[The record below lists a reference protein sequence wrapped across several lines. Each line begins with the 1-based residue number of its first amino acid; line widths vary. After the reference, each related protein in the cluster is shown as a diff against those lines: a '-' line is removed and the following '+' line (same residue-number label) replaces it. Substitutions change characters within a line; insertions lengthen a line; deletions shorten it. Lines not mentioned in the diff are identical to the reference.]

1 MIFGINIQKSK
12 IQKDGITMAKDRKE
26 LFRAIKF
33 VLISFSAG
41 FIQITSFT
49 LLNEFV
55 LGENNAAIS
64 HFIALVLSVIWNFTI
79 NRKVTFK
86 SSNNI
91 VKSMILV
98 ALFYVVFTPA
108 STWFMGWATSLGWNE
123 YLVEAINMVTNL
135 VLEFLYMRFV
145 VYRNSCDTAETK

>member
-1 MIFGINIQKSK
+1 
-12 IQKDGITMAKDRKE
+12 MAKDKKE
-26 LFRAIKF
+26 LWRALKF
-33 VLISFSAG
+33 TVISLSAG
-41 FIQITSFT
+41 IIQIGSFT

-55 LGENNAAIS
+55 LGEEQAAIS

-108 STWFMGWATSLGWNE
+108 STFFMGWATGIGWNE
-123 YLVEAINMVTNL
+123 YLVEGLNMLANF
-135 VLEFLYMRFV
+135 VLEYLFTRFV
-145 VYRNSCDTAETK
+145 VYRKSCDTAEK

>member
-1 MIFGINIQKSK
+1 MS
-12 IQKDGITMAKDRKE
+12 KDRKE
-26 LFRAIKF
+26 LWRALKF
-33 VLISFSAG
+33 TVISLSAG
-41 FIQITSFT
+41 IIQILSFT

-55 LGENNAAIS
+55 LGEDGAAIS

-98 ALFYVVFTPA
+98 ALFYLVFTPT
-108 STWFMGWATSLGWNE
+108 STLFMSWATGLGWNE
-123 YLVEAINMVTNL
+123 YLVEGINMLANF
-135 VLEFLYMRFV
+135 VLEYLFTRFV
-145 VYRNSCDTAETK
+145 VYRNSCDTAEEK

>member
-1 MIFGINIQKSK
+1 M
-12 IQKDGITMAKDRKE
+12 TKDRKE
-26 LFRAIKF
+26 LWRALKF
-33 VLISFSAG
+33 TVISLSAG
-41 FIQITSFT
+41 IIQIGSFT
-49 LLNEFV
+49 LFNE
-55 LGENNAAIS
+55 LILSEEQAALS

-108 STWFMGWATSLGWNE
+108 STIFMDWATGIGWNE
-123 YLVEAINMVTNL
+123 YLVEAINMLANF
-135 VLEFLYMRFV
+135 VLEYLFTRFV
-145 VYRNSCDTAETK
+145 VYRNSCDTAEN

>member
-1 MIFGINIQKSK
+1 MKN
-12 IQKDGITMAKDRKE
+12 TKE
-26 LFRAIKF
+26 LLRALKF
-33 VLISFSAG
+33 TLISFSAG
-41 FIQITSFT
+41 IIQIGSFT

-55 LGENNAAIS
+55 LGEENAALS

-98 ALFYVVFTPA
+98 ALFYLVFTPA
-108 STWFMGWATSLGWNE
+108 STFFMGWATTNGWNE
-123 YLVEAINMVTNL
+123 YLVEAINMIANL
-135 VLEFLYMRFV
+135 VLEFLFMRFV
-145 VYRNSCDTAETK
+145 VYRNTCDTAVKSEEKSE

>member
-1 MIFGINIQKSK
+1 
-12 IQKDGITMAKDRKE
+12 MAKDKKE
-26 LFRAIKF
+26 LWRALKF
-33 VLISFSAG
+33 TIISLSAG
-41 FIQITSFT
+41 IVQIGSFT
-49 LLNEFV
+49 LLNEFI
-55 LGENNAAIS
+55 LGEENEAIS

-108 STWFMGWATSLGWNE
+108 STFFMGWATGIGWNE
-123 YLVEAINMVTNL
+123 YLVEGINMLANF
-135 VLEFLYMRFV
+135 VLEYFFTRFV
-145 VYRNSCDTAETK
+145 VYRNSCDTANAK

>member
-1 MIFGINIQKSK
+1 MKENK
-12 IQKDGITMAKDRKE
+12 KE
-26 LFRAIKF
+26 LWRALKF
-33 VLISFSAG
+33 TLISLSAG
-41 FIQITSFT
+41 IIQIGSFT

-55 LGENNAAIS
+55 LGEDNAAIS

-91 VKSMILV
+91 IKSMVLV

-108 STWFMGWATSLGWNE
+108 STLFMGWATENGWNE
-123 YLVEAINMVTNL
+123 YLVEGINMLANF
-135 VLEFLYMRFV
+135 VLEYLFTRLV
-145 VYRNSCDTAETK
+145 VYRNSCDTAERK

>member
-1 MIFGINIQKSK
+1 MKENK
-12 IQKDGITMAKDRKE
+12 KE
-26 LFRAIKF
+26 LWRALKF
-33 VLISFSAG
+33 TLISLSAG
-41 FIQITSFT
+41 IIQIGSFT

-55 LGENNAAIS
+55 LGEDNAAIS

-91 VKSMILV
+91 IKSMILV

-108 STWFMGWATSLGWNE
+108 STLFMGWATENGWNE
-123 YLVEAINMVTNL
+123 YLVEGINMLANF
-135 VLEFLYMRFV
+135 VLEYLFTRFV
-145 VYRNSCDTAETK
+145 VYRNSCDTAKSK

>member
-1 MIFGINIQKSK
+1 
-12 IQKDGITMAKDRKE
+12 MAKDKKE
-26 LFRAIKF
+26 LWRALKF
-33 VLISFSAG
+33 TVISLSAG
-41 FIQITSFT
+41 IIQIGSFT

-55 LGENNAAIS
+55 LGEEQAAIS

-108 STWFMGWATSLGWNE
+108 STFFMGWATGIGWNE
-123 YLVEAINMVTNL
+123 YLVEGLNMLANF
-135 VLEFLYMRFV
+135 VLEYLFTRFV
-145 VYRNSCDTAETK
+145 VYRNSCDTAEK

>member
-1 MIFGINIQKSK
+1 M
-12 IQKDGITMAKDRKE
+12 TKDRKE
-26 LFRAIKF
+26 LWRALKF
-33 VLISFSAG
+33 TVISLSAG
-41 FIQITSFT
+41 IIQIGSFT
-49 LLNEFV
+49 LFNE
-55 LGENNAAIS
+55 LILSEEQAALS

-108 STWFMGWATSLGWNE
+108 STLFMGWATGIGMDE
-123 YLVEAINMVTNL
+123 YLVEAINMLANF
-135 VLEFLYMRFV
+135 VLEYLFTRFV
-145 VYRNSCDTAETK
+145 VYRNSCDTAEN